1 MVALWVFAAAG
12 GAGGRERRRRGGW
25 GGGGRGRGFG
35 VWFLCLGACLVD
47 GVERAWLGGREMV
60 PWSLGAVEDVR
71 RGMRVEREG
80 RRRRVVQNM
89 AR

>member
-1 MVALWVFAAAG
+1 MLALWVFAAAG
-12 GAGGRERRRRGGW
+12 GRERRSGW

-35 VWFLCLGACLVD
+35 VWFLCWRAWLVD
-47 GVERAWLGGREMV
+47 GLERAWEEVV

-71 RGMRVEREG
+71 RGMRIEREG

-89 AR
+89 VR